1 MKSMAETSCQY
12 DFTGIARLKLFLG
25 LITVFAGYTAVYALN
40 DVVGYRSDKKK
51 VQQGNL
57 RGIEDCEDLDA
68 VLVRYPMARGLLSFK
83 EVALTC

>member
-12 DFTGIARLKLFLG
+12 DLTGIARLKLFWALSRTPHGLLDMCTAAVASLLWLGHFPSFKIISLG

-51 VQQGNL
+51 VQ
-57 RGIEDCEDLDA
+57 
-68 VLVRYPMARGLLSFK
+68 
-83 EVALTC
+83 